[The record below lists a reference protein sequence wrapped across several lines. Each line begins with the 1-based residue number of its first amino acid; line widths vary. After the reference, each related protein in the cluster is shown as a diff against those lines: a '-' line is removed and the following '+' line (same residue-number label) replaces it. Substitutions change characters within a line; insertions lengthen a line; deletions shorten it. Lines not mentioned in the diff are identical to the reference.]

1 MEIEVKI
8 KSTDIL
14 TEDEIKEIVSNEIRK
29 ATKEYFIN
37 NPKNGVSN
45 LAFFIKENVLQE
57 AISSHIEEIKV
68 KFKEQLDK
76 FSFSKYDIDR
86 NNLFDKYRIEAIENN
101 KDKIIQN
108 ATKIIDKKLKE
119 DFSEEYY
126 VSDKIAEVFKDV
138 IIEAITNKFKKGV

>member
-14 TEDEIKEIVSNEIRK
+14 TEDEIKDIVSNEIRK

-37 NPKNGVSN
+37 NPNTGANN

-76 FSFSKYDIDR
+76 FSFSKYDIDK

-108 ATKIIDKKLKE
+108 ATKIIDKKLE
-119 DFSEEYY
+119 DDFSEEYY

>member
-14 TEDEIKEIVSNEIRK
+14 TENEIKEIVSDEIRK

-37 NPKNGVSN
+37 NPEHGCSN
-45 LAFFIKENVLQE
+45 LAFYIKENILHE
-57 AISSHIEEIKV
+57 LIAEHIDEIKL

-76 FSFSKYDIDR
+76 FSFSKYDIDK
-86 NNLFDKYRIEAIENN
+86 NDLFDKYRVEAIEDN

-108 ATKIIDKKLKE
+108 ATKIIDKKLE
-119 DFSEEYY
+119 DDFSEEYY
-126 VSDKIAEVFKDV
+126 VTNKIAEVFKDV
-138 IIEAITNKFKKGV
+138 VIEAITNKFKKGA

>member
-14 TEDEIKEIVSNEIRK
+14 TEEEIKDIVSNEIRK

-37 NPKNGVSN
+37 NPKNGINN
-45 LAFFIKENVLQE
+45 LAFYIKENILQE
-57 AISSHIEEIKV
+57 AISEHIDEIKI

-76 FSFSKYDIDR
+76 FKFSTYDVS
-86 NNLFDKYRIEAIENN
+86 NCGLFEEYRIEAIKNN

-108 ATKIIDKKLKE
+108 ATKIIDKKLE
-119 DFSEEYY
+119 DDFSEEYY
-126 VSDKIAEVFKDV
+126 VSNKIAETFKDV
-138 IIEAITNKFKKGV
+138 IIEAITDKFKKGV

>member
-14 TEDEIKEIVSNEIRK
+14 TEEEIKDIVSNEIRK

-37 NPKNGVSN
+37 NPKNGVNN
-45 LAFFIKENVLQE
+45 LAFYIKENILQE
-57 AISSHIEEIKV
+57 SISEHIDEIKV

-76 FSFSKYDIDR
+76 FKFSIYDIDR
-86 NNLFDKYRIEAIENN
+86 NGLFDKYRIEAIKNN

-108 ATKIIDKKLKE
+108 ATKIIDKKLE
-119 DFSEEYY
+119 DDFSEEYY
-126 VSDKIAEVFKDV
+126 VSNKIAETFKDV
-138 IIEAITNKFKKGV
+138 IIEAITDKFKKGV